1 MKEFRIDFSQ
11 DELDGLRRRI
21 DIARLPR
28 EWKGT
33 GWSYGTDSDYLRK
46 LLAYWRDE
54 YDWRHRERELN
65 RYPQFTCELDGT
77 TIHFFH
83 IRSSRKNAPALL
95 LTHGWPDSL
104 LRYAKLSPC
113 CQTIILSYPRCE
125 GVQQQR

>member
-21 DIARLPR
+21 DTARLPR
-28 EWKGT
+28 EWKGA

-83 IRSSRKNAPALL
+83 IRSSRKNAPA
-95 LTHGWPDSL
+95 
-104 LRYAKLSPC
+104 C
-113 CQTIILSYPRCE
+113 CRTMILSYPRCRVSRFRRCLRR
-125 GVQQQR
+125 GSATTLIPPDCGIG